1 MQGMHEMRTC
11 TAGASQSNAR
21 PGSSACSEPVQLV
34 TGCAAVSR
42 RLQATLSGS
51 QALSGVTF

>member
-1 MQGMHEMRTC
+1 MQGMHEMRMH
-11 TAGASQSNAR
+11 TAGASQSNALL
-21 PGSSACSEPVQLV
+21 GSLACSEPVQLV